1 VARKCSSK
9 TGKSNS
15 KGELTGSQN
24 MFSSWHINLL
34 RFSMKYAYEFYR
46 DHLEI
51 LRIKLPGEIEL
62 FADFIEDISTEQ
74 KADEYIT
81 KVENVLNGLYQDFEI
96 HLNATSVLIKKDMT
110 VLEHLFTYEEPYENE
125 METEEF
131 KELMIIWKSKIP
143 ERFKKNEK

>member
-1 VARKCSSK
+1 
-9 TGKSNS
+9 
-15 KGELTGSQN
+15 
-24 MFSSWHINLL
+24 
-34 RFSMKYAYEFYR
+34 MKYSYEFYR
-46 DHLEI
+46 DHLEM

-96 HLNATSVLIKKDMT
+96 QLNATSVLIKKDMT

-125 METEEF
+125 METEQF
-131 KELMIIWKSKIP
+131 KELMLIWKDKIP
-143 ERFKKNEK
+143 ERFKKNKN

>member
-1 VARKCSSK
+1 
-9 TGKSNS
+9 
-15 KGELTGSQN
+15 
-24 MFSSWHINLL
+24 
-34 RFSMKYAYEFYR
+34 MKYSYEFYR
-46 DHLEI
+46 DHLEM

-96 HLNATSVLIKKDMT
+96 QLNATSVLIKKDMT

-125 METEEF
+125 METEQF
-131 KELMIIWKSKIP
+131 KELMLIWKDKIP
-143 ERFKKNEK
+143 ERFKKNEN

>member
-1 VARKCSSK
+1 
-9 TGKSNS
+9 
-15 KGELTGSQN
+15 
-24 MFSSWHINLL
+24 
-34 RFSMKYAYEFYR
+34 MKYSYEFYR
-46 DHLEI
+46 DHLEM

-96 HLNATSVLIKKDMT
+96 QLNATSVLIKKDIT

-131 KELMIIWKSKIP
+131 KELMLIWKDKIP
-143 ERFKKNEK
+143 ERFKKNEN

>member
-1 VARKCSSK
+1 
-9 TGKSNS
+9 
-15 KGELTGSQN
+15 
-24 MFSSWHINLL
+24 
-34 RFSMKYAYEFYR
+34 MKYSYEFYR
-46 DHLEI
+46 DHLEM

-62 FADFIEDISTEQ
+62 FTDFIEDISTEQ

-96 HLNATSVLIKKDMT
+96 QLNATSVLIKKDMT

-131 KELMIIWKSKIP
+131 KELMLIWKNKIP
-143 ERFKKNEK
+143 ERIKKNEN

>member
-1 VARKCSSK
+1 
-9 TGKSNS
+9 
-15 KGELTGSQN
+15 
-24 MFSSWHINLL
+24 
-34 RFSMKYAYEFYR
+34 MKYSYDFFR
-46 DHLEI
+46 DHVGT

-96 HLNATSVLIKKDMT
+96 QLNATSVLIKKDMT

-125 METEEF
+125 METEQF
-131 KELMIIWKSKIP
+131 KELMLIWKDKIP
-143 ERFKKNEK
+143 ERFKKNEN